1 LPVFAVGEL
10 ARANGQLRTEAV
22 DLKRRIDV
30 LEEEEEKQ
38 LLSAANEAV
47 KRDIGEELNVA

>member
-1 LPVFAVGEL
+1 L
-10 ARANGQLRTEAV
+10 ARANGELRTEAV

-30 LEEEEEKQ
+30 LEEEEKQ
-38 LLSAANEAV
+38 LLSAANESV